1 MLTFIYVVV
10 FLFSGVI
17 HEVAHGYVAHL
28 RGDDTAKMLGRITLN
43 PLPHVELFGSIIL
56 PVMLLLVVKVPIL
69 FGWAKPVP
77 INYNNL
83 KNPKIDV
90 PLISI
95 AGPLA
100 NILLAVISG
109 LVIRFIFAI
118 PDFEAGFG
126 GLIESFL
133 YIMLRVNVTL
143 SVINLIPLPPL
154 DGSKVIAYFL
164 PSSVAAIYL
173 DLMDSNP
180 FLCMIIL
187 FLILSSGMI
196 WRFIYSVINF
206 FVTIFSG
213 VALF

>member
-43 PLPHVELFGSIIL
+43 PLPHIELFGSIIL

-133 YIMLRVNVTL
+133 DIMLRVNVTL

-187 FLILSSGMI
+187 FLILSSGMT
-196 WRFIYSVINF
+196 WRFIHSVINF

-213 VALF
+213 VASF

>member
-56 PVMLLLVVKVPIL
+56 PVTLLVMKAPFL

-77 INYNNL
+77 VTYNNL

-95 AGPLA
+95 AGPLS

-109 LVIRFIFAI
+109 LGIRLIFAI

-126 GLIESFL
+126 GLLEPFL
-133 YIMLRVNVTL
+133 YIMLKVNVTL
-143 SVINLIPLPPL
+143 SVINLIPFPPL
-154 DGSKVIAYFL
+154 DASKVIAYFL
-164 PSSVAAIYL
+164 PSSVATIYL
-173 DLMDSNP
+173 DLMNSNP

>member
-1 MLTFIYVVV
+1 
-10 FLFSGVI
+10 
-17 HEVAHGYVAHL
+17 
-28 RGDDTAKMLGRITLN
+28 MLGRITLN
-43 PLPHVELFGSIIL
+43 PLPHVELFGSVIL
-56 PVMLLLVVKVPIL
+56 PATLLVMKAPFL

-77 INYNNL
+77 VTYNNL

-95 AGPLA
+95 AGPLS

-109 LVIRFIFAI
+109 LGIRFISAI

-126 GLIESFL
+126 GLLEQFL
-133 YIMLRVNVTL
+133 YIMLKVNVTL
-143 SVINLIPLPPL
+143 SVINLIPFPPL
-154 DGSKVIAYFL
+154 DASKVIAYFL
-164 PSSVAAIYL
+164 PSSVATIYL